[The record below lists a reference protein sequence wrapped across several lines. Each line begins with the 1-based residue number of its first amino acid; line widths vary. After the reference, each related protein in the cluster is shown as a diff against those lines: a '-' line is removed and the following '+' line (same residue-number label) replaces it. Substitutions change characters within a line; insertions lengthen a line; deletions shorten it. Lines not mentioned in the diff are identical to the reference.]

1 MKEFEGKLCVVTGAA
16 RGIGKAV
23 AVKFAEKG
31 AGVAMLDI
39 NRELLAVSA
48 GEVAERYGVKTW
60 PVYVDASS
68 TDSINQ
74 AMDQVL
80 EAAGTP
86 DVLANCAGIS
96 TSRKLLDVE
105 DGEWDRVMNIN
116 LRSMFTLSKR
126 FARAAQEAGKR
137 GGHIVSISSQASK
150 LGEYGNGVYSIICPS
165 PPPLRSCPTPSAGT
179 PWTLIGP
186 PVLWRLITW
195 NSRSGS
201 TRPGKAGW
209 TAPPPGMAMPVR

>member
-86 DVLANCAGIS
+86 DVLPTAPA
-96 TSRKLLDVE
+96 
-105 DGEWDRVMNIN
+105 
-116 LRSMFTLSKR
+116 
-126 FARAAQEAGKR
+126 
-137 GGHIVSISSQASK
+137 
-150 LGEYGNGVYSIICPS
+150 S
-165 PPPLRSCPTPSAGT
+165 PPPGSCSTWRTGSGT
-179 PWTLIGP
+179 GL
-186 PVLWRLITW
+186 
-195 NSRSGS
+195 
-201 TRPGKAGW
+201 
-209 TAPPPGMAMPVR
+209 

>member
-116 LRSMFTLSKR
+116 LRPGSRETG
-126 FARAAQEAGKR
+126 RAHCLDLLPGVQT
-137 GGHIVSISSQASK
+137 GGVWQRRVFHLQ
-150 LGEYGNGVYSIICPS
+150 G
-165 PPPLRSCPTPSAGT
+165 R
-179 PWTLIGP
+179 
-186 PVLWRLITW
+186 R
-195 NSRSGS
+195 
-201 TRPGKAGW
+201 
-209 TAPPPGMAMPVR
+209 